1 MKQTNYAYIGKGENK
16 NLKHF
21 DFSWSEKP
29 NKSPLIMKSNIVVC
43 FYRLWKQVTHKSA
56 NFSILTKCYCHW
68 NILETDLLLFTI
80 KNEQVSNP
88 ITSTIPNGVIYF
100 WKTIL
105 TRLKVFL
112 NKIWGNE
119 TTLITSLVI
128 SIKLCRDVVR
138 KLW

>member
-1 MKQTNYAYIGKGENK
+1 MEQTNDAYVGKGENK

-68 NILETDLLLFTI
+68 NILETDLLFFTI

-105 TRLKVFL
+105 PRLKVFL
-112 NKIWGNE
+112 SKIWGNE

>member
-1 MKQTNYAYIGKGENK
+1 MEQTNDAYVGKGENK

-105 TRLKVFL
+105 PRLKVFL